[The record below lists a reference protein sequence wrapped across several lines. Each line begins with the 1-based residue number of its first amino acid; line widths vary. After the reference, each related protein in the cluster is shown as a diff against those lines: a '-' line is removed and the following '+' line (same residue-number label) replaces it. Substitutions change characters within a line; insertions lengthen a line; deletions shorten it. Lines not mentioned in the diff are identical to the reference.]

1 MLTED
6 RHHETNIFQR
16 ATEMNDFKSLNELF
30 SYIKTILE
38 LKKKAAPKNN
48 SFTVFSVLG
57 NETDEDKTHTTFLY
71 EILKPN
77 GLHGMGDVFIKTF
90 FETVLNQSYSNSAQI
105 SKQHNIDSNNDNY
118 GRIDLCIETSKNRYP
133 IEIKIYAPD
142 QDHQIDRYVKYAKEK
157 SETSKV
163 YYLTLDGHTPSS
175 CDQSSEDDF
184 ICISFAEHISKWLTN
199 CIDIARH
206 DKNVVDVLNQYL
218 TLLNKLT
225 SSEQSD
231 IYMDAIEK
239 LISSSKDNYE
249 CAVAFEKG
257 LVAVRTSKIKQI
269 FDNIKAHL
277 SDRIEC
283 NYDESELN
291 MFYKEKNPYHALT
304 GEIKTE
310 GNIRLEL
317 AFEISVEGFYYGV
330 AIDIPNVPQP
340 EGNSI
345 IQERKEFIKS
355 LYNNADWKDWVDR
368 IKGCWVWW
376 KWLPSKN
383 EKINFSNCSGENYL
397 KLYDAVEFNKIME
410 NIYDDIDSNL
420 SFIIKNGVPKNSEN
434 LGHHK

>member
-1 MLTED
+1 MK
-6 RHHETNIFQR
+6 
-16 ATEMNDFKSLNELF
+16 DFKSLNELF
-30 SYIKTILE
+30 TYIKTILE
-38 LKKKAAPKNN
+38 LKKKAIPNN
-48 SFTVFSVLG
+48 NNFTIFSVLG

-71 EILKPN
+71 EMLKPN
-77 GLHGMGDVFIKTF
+77 GLHNMGDVFLKTF
-90 FETVLNQSYSNSAQI
+90 FETVLNQPYSNSAQI
-105 SKQHNIDSNNDNY
+105 SKEHSIDSNDDNY
-118 GRIDLCIETSKNRYP
+118 GRVDLCIETSNNRYP

-142 QDHQIDRYVKYAKEK
+142 QEHQIDRYVKFAKKK

-184 ICISFAEHISKWLTN
+184 ICISFAEQIRKWLTN

-206 DKNVVDVLNQYL
+206 DKNVVDVLTQYL

-257 LVAVRTSKIKQI
+257 LLAVRTSKLKQF

-283 NYDESELN
+283 NYDESALKKV
-291 MFYKEKNPYHALT
+291 YQDKNPYFAMV
-304 GEIKTE
+304 GEIKTVE
-310 GNIRLEL
+310 NIKLEL

-330 AIDIPNVPQP
+330 AIDIPNVLQP
-340 EGNSI
+340 ERKKSI

-355 LYNNADWKDWVDR
+355 LYNNADWQDWVGR
-368 IKGCWVWW
+368 IKGYWVWW

-383 EKINFSNCSGENYL
+383 EKIHFSNCSGENYS
-397 KLYDAVEFNKIME
+397 KLYDAEEFNKIMKKVYE
-410 NIYDDIDSNL
+410 DIDSNL
-420 SFIIKNGVPKNSEN
+420 SFILKNGVPTNSEN